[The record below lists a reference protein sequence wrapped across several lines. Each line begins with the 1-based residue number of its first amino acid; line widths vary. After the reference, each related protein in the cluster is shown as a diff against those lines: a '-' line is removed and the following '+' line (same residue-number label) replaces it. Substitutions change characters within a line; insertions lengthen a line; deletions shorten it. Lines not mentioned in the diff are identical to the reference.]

1 MSILEMIID
10 LSPTYLSPCLCIIV
24 LQFYLYY
31 LLELAQKLYLLKLVT
46 FVERTVKDI
55 FFKNYKIFR
64 IVMERKLSSGFCR
77 IFTVAFDRLF

>member
-46 FVERTVKDI
+46 FVKRTVKDI
-55 FFKNYKIFR
+55 LKKTTKYFG
-64 IVMERKLSSGFCR
+64 SSWKENEAVGFVV
-77 IFTVAFDRLF
+77 FSQ